1 MLFATAL
8 YTRKLGRVFSISLFT
23 GLYHSKWDVV
33 PEYIVRPSTLHSDT
47 TFICQHPELLLTV
60 HRAEAKSAK
69 TLVSIKY
76 KLLRQNLNLYV
87 PTLDWILQC
96 VAYKV
101 YIAAG

>member
-1 MLFATAL
+1 MFQA
-8 YTRKLGRVFSISLFT
+8 YK
-23 GLYHSKWDVV
+23 
-33 PEYIVRPSTLHSDT
+33 
-47 TFICQHPELLLTV
+47 LLLTV